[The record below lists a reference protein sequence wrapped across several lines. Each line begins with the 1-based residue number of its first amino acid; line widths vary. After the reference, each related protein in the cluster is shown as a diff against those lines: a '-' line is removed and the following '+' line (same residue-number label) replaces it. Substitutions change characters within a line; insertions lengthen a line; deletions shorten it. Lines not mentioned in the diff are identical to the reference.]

1 MIKIFKKPRL
11 KNPNMIAAWP
21 GMGNVA
27 LRATVFLKDKLQ
39 AKEFAQLDPAEFFY
53 PADILIEQALVKI
66 PELPKGKFYWWEDKI
81 SKESII
87 IFISDA
93 QVTPEKSYDYA
104 NKIIDVALDFN
115 VKRIFTFA
123 AMPVPIDHFHKPEV
137 WGAATHKRL
146 IEELKRH
153 RIKPMTRGQISGLNG
168 LFLGVA
174 KERGLSGTCLLGETP
189 LYTIQI
195 ENPKASLAVLE
206 KLTFLLNIKVDLDE
220 LNLAGRIMEEE
231 IEKLIDYIKT
241 SPEERAKPISE
252 EEIEKIKKMLSAQSR
267 IPDSAKK
274 RIEQLFSQSQKEISK
289 TSELKKELDN
299 WNVYKEYEDRFLD
312 LFKKKEKKDN

>member
-153 RIKPMTRGQISGLNG
+153 RIKSMTTGQISGLNG

-174 KERGLSGTCLLGETP
+174 KERGLSGMCLLGETP

-206 KLTFLLNIKVDLDE
+206 KLTFLLNIKVDLNE

-252 EEIEKIKKMLSAQSR
+252 EEIEKIKKMLSAQSK
-267 IPDSAKK
+267 IPDSAKR